1 MLYKSIGQ
9 TEKELE
15 RSFVKNW
22 QNSGR
27 TDPIALGSKKKN
39 NSARALSSFAN
50 FFAVPEQLPREM
62 TKF

>member
-9 TEKELE
+9 TEKDLE

-27 TDPIALGSKKKN
+27 TDPIALGSKKKKTT
-39 NSARALSSFAN
+39 LH
-50 FFAVPEQLPREM
+50 VH
-62 TKF
+62 